1 MPAEEVRDNKNLR
14 RYEMAVGD
22 AVVFLA
28 YEREG
33 DRITFTHTE
42 VPAALPGRGVGSG
55 LVHTALDAARREH
68 LRVLPRCE
76 FVASFLRHHA
86 AYQDMV
92 GDGGREG
99 VPSSPRRDDR

>member
-1 MPAEEVRDNKNLR
+1 MPAEVKDNKTLH

-22 AVVFLA
+22 AVAFLA

-42 VPAALPGRGVGSG
+42 VPAALAGRGVGSG
-55 LVHTALDAARREH
+55 LVRAALDAARRER

-92 GDGGREG
+92 AEGR
-99 VPSSPRRDDR
+99 R